1 MAKIL
6 TDTKIKNLKPKEI
19 PYVESDGQGLQLL
32 IKPTGTKLWEFR
44 YTSPTQ
50 YDKNGNK
57 KRRKTSFG
65 SYPETTLKIARDK
78 RAEYLEILSI
88 EIDPTDKKNE
98 DEQKKAKRENNN
110 FKIIAEQWLEFEEQR
125 MTPRAFKRKKA
136 IVVNDAYPYLQKKP
150 IDEISHQDIIKVLK
164 ERLSKKIHA
173 SEDNENPPDG
183 IETTNKL
190 YNHLNTIFKYAI
202 TIGLAEKNPFD
213 NILKELI
220 IPKADTTH
228 YAKITETDE
237 LKNLINDIYNYNGHY
252 STVNA
257 LKLGIHLPLRASNLT
272 NLLWEYIDFED
283 RSLTIPRNLMKV
295 KNKNLPNFKV
305 PLSDEVI
312 KILKT
317 QYEYTSHQKYV
328 FLSVNNQVLNSNT
341 PNVALQRMGYRNKQ
355 TLHGFRGIYRS
366 LIDTYQ
372 NEHNISY
379 EVKKRFLD
387 HHESNKV
394 ELAYNH
400 RADFFEQMRPL
411 TKWWSSY
418 LNNLLNSKKG
428 ISTKG
433 LFHE

>member
-88 EIDPTDKKNE
+88 GTDPTDKKNE

-418 LNNLLNSKKG
+418 LNNLLNSKNG

>member
-1 MAKIL
+1 MATTI
-6 TDTKIKNLKPKEI
+6 TDTKIKSLKPKDK
-19 PYVESDGQGLQLL
+19 PYIESDSQGLQLL

-65 SYPETTLKIARDK
+65 SYPETSLKTARDK
-78 RAEYLEILSI
+78 RAEYLDLLSKG
-88 EIDPTDKKNE
+88 IDPTDKKRE
-98 DEQKKAKRENNN
+98 DEQKKAIQQNNN
-110 FKIIAEQWLEFEEQR
+110 FKLIAEQWLEFEEPR

-136 IVVNDAYPYLQKKP
+136 IIVNDAYPYLQKKS
-150 IDEISHQDIIKVLK
+150 INDITHQDIVKVLK
-164 ERLSKKIHA
+164 ERLSKKIH
-173 SEDNENPPDG
+173 STKDNENPPDG
-183 IETTNKL
+183 IETTGKL

-202 TIGLAEKNPFD
+202 TIGLAEKNPLD

-220 IPKADTTH
+220 IPKADVTH

-237 LKNLINDIYNYNGHY
+237 LKRLIKDIYSYNGHY
-252 STVNA
+252 STKNA

-272 NLLWEYIDFED
+272 NLLWEYVDFAD
-283 RSLTIPRNLMKV
+283 KSITIPRNLMKV

-312 KILKT
+312 LILKD
-317 QYEYTSHQKYV
+317 QHQYTSHQKYV
-328 FLSVNNQVLNSNT
+328 FLSVNNKVLNTNT
-341 PNVALQRMGYRNKQ
+341 PNCALQRMGYKNKQ

-372 NEHNISY
+372 NQHNISY

-387 HHESNKV
+387 HHENNKV

-411 TKWWSSY
+411 AKWWSDF
-418 LNNLLNSKKG
+418 LVNLIKTN
-428 ISTKG
+428 
-433 LFHE
+433 

>member
-6 TDTKIKNLKPKEI
+6 TDTKIKNLKPQDKAYI
-19 PYVESDGQGLQLL
+19 ESDGQGLQLL

-50 YDKNGNK
+50 YDKDGNK

-65 SYPETTLKIARDK
+65 SYPETTLKTARDK
-78 RAEYLEILSI
+78 RAEYLEILSRG
-88 EIDPTDKKNE
+88 IDPTDKKNE
-98 DEQKKAKRENNN
+98 DELKKAKKQNNN
-110 FKIIAEQWLEFEEQR
+110 FKLIAEQWLEFEEQR

-150 IDEISHQDIIKVLK
+150 IDEITHQDIIKVLK
-164 ERLSKKIHA
+164 ERLFKKIHA
-173 SEDNENPPDG
+173 TEDNDNPPDG

-213 NILKELI
+213 NILRELI

-228 YAKITETDE
+228 YAKITEEDE
-237 LKNLINDIYNYNGHY
+237 LKNLVNDIYNYNGHY
-252 STVNA
+252 STINA

-272 NLLWEYIDFED
+272 NLLWEYINFED
-283 RSLTIPRNLMKV
+283 RSVTIPRNLMKV

-312 KILKT
+312 KILKE
-317 QYEYTSHQKYV
+317 QYEYTAHQKYV
-328 FLSVNNQVLNSNT
+328 FLSVNNKVLNTNT

-366 LIDTYQ
+366 LIDTHQ
-372 NEHNISY
+372 KEHNISY
-379 EVKKRFLD
+379 DVKKRFLD
-387 HHESNKV
+387 HHDSNKV

-411 TKWWSSY
+411 VKWWSDY
-418 LNNLLNSKKG
+418 LIKLLK
-428 ISTKG
+428 
-433 LFHE
+433 

>member
-88 EIDPTDKKNE
+88 GIDPTDKKNE

-418 LNNLLNSKKG
+418 LNNLLNSKNG